1 MPDSAAL
8 DVIALDP
15 IERSVLPSLS
25 LALDALIE
33 TASLARPG
41 IDADAHAAA
50 VRSLAGE
57 LDSLGRAFAALAVP
71 AREDYPAAA

>member
-1 MPDSAAL
+1 MVDSAILDDTAL
-8 DVIALDP
+8 EP

-41 IDADAHAAA
+41 IDAEAHASAM
-50 VRSLAGE
+50 RSLAGE
-57 LDSLGRAFAALAVP
+57 LDTLGRAFAALASP
-71 AREDYPAAA
+71 ARKDYSAAA